1 MLSLPKHV
9 FCLDYTFVFGLLSLA
24 FYLYNN
30 CLSLIMR
37 LSEYEIES
45 IKSVAMRHFGSEV
58 QVFLF
63 GSRTKNNEHGG
74 DIDLFIRNPKNG
86 HLKIRNKIKF
96 ITDLIQLIGEQK
108 IDVVLD
114 NPDLKNSLFLGTINR
129 MGIQL
134 C

>member
-1 MLSLPKHV
+1 
-9 FCLDYTFVFGLLSLA
+9 
-24 FYLYNN
+24 
-30 CLSLIMR
+30 MR

-63 GSRTKNNEHGG
+63 GSRTNNRERGG
-74 DIDLFIRNPKNG
+74 DIDLFIRNPNSE
-86 HLKIRNKIKF
+86 HLKTRSKIDF
-96 ITDLIQLIGEQK
+96 ITELIQLIGEQK

-114 NPDLKNSLFLGTINR
+114 NPDLENSLFLGTINR
-129 MGIQL
+129 TGIQL